1 MGILELIAAVL
12 FGIFAYM
19 KVAEKGSIA
28 EWSWWRVTSPLWIYA
43 IVMGVITLLAIFG
56 IGAMMSIPAAGF

>member
-1 MGILELIAAVL
+1 MGILELIAVVL

-28 EWSWWRVTSPLWIYA
+28 DWSWWRVTSPLWIYA
-43 IVMGVITLLAIFG
+43 LVMGAITLLAI
-56 IGAMMSIPAAGF
+56 IGMGALMSAPAGF